1 MHMLYDDNGIRCF
14 LFYFQLEP
22 TPSFSNFNYCCHFF
36 SLHPAAATNP
46 LFAIVTNQS
55 HSHLNNNKTMM
66 NNNTN
71 QSESSSLYDKLNNVH
86 ASLRKQKED
95 AFRTK
100 QLAEQ
105 RLNIQRQDRETME
118 RKAAETRS
126 NLHSLKENATEM
138 KNGNITL
145 EVQSK
150 GLEKEVRCLISLI
163 SLK

>member
-1 MHMLYDDNGIRCF
+1 
-14 LFYFQLEP
+14 
-22 TPSFSNFNYCCHFF
+22 
-36 SLHPAAATNP
+36 
-46 LFAIVTNQS
+46 
-55 HSHLNNNKTMM
+55 MM
-66 NNNTN
+66 NNHNNNNN
-71 QSESSSLYDKLNNVH
+71 QSDSSSLYDKLNNVH

-126 NLHSLKENATEM
+126 NLHLLKENATEM

-150 GLEKEVRCLISLI
+150 GLEKEVRRY
-163 SLK
+163 

>member
-1 MHMLYDDNGIRCF
+1 MNNHN
-14 LFYFQLEP
+14 
-22 TPSFSNFNYCCHFF
+22 NN
-36 SLHPAAATNP
+36 
-46 LFAIVTNQS
+46 NQS
-55 HSHLNNNKTMM
+55 D
-66 NNNTN
+66 
-71 QSESSSLYDKLNNVH
+71 SSSLYDKLNNVH

-150 GLEKEVRCLISLI
+150 GLEKEVRRFDFFVLLFSLEMNEYWC
-163 SLK
+163 